1 MWTCPKCGRKLLK
14 ENQNHFCGQGPV
26 TVDEYIQEQPE
37 EIRPFLY
44 QVRSAIKE
52 VLPDAD
58 EIISWRM
65 PTYKKKRNIIHFA
78 AFKNHIGI
86 YPGDEAILHFKERLS
101 EYKTSKGAIRLPYTK
116 PLPLD
121 LIKEIALWCHETGRR
136 H

>member
-86 YPGDEAILHFKERLS
+86 YPETRRSFILKSGFRSIKQKERYGFLH
-101 EYKTSKGAIRLPYTK
+101 KTAAWTL
-116 PLPLD
+116 
-121 LIKEIALWCHETGRR
+121 
-136 H
+136 